1 MRITIAWS
9 VESIF
14 HWLSRRKLVPALA
27 VPKLRS
33 RAETLLLS
41 WDTCDFVLFFSLYV
55 RSVISILVITDGTC
69 CSLQVAT

>member
-41 WDTCDFVLFFSLYV
+41 WDTCDFVLFSLYE
-55 RSVISILVITDGTC
+55 RSVISILVITDGTW